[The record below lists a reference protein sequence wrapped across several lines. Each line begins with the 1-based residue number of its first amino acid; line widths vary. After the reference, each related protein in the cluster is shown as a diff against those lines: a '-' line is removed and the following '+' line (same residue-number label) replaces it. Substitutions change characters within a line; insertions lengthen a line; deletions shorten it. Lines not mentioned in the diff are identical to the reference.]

1 MAKLLAKTSG
11 QGRDD
16 DEKGMFAQVRLARLP
31 AHARAR
37 RVADDTG
44 LQVLGAIIFLLIFSF
59 ALSCIEQFAQAQQLE
74 YDTEKLAPFKAKA
87 VAAARAGTAAEPPVG
102 KGGGSGKGKGLKQS
116 LRTGLKKMRAAAQNL
131 AHAVVASEAQNAR
144 GVLGLGARGLLSAAS
159 NFLM

>member
-16 DEKGMFAQVRLARLP
+16 DEKSIFAQVRLARLP

-87 VAAARAGTAAEPPVG
+87 VAAAEKKVWLTYTHTPVRTNHTYLHTPPPT
-102 KGGGSGKGKGLKQS
+102 QS
-116 LRTGLKKMRAAAQNL
+116 TYPT
-131 AHAVVASEAQNAR
+131 SAR
-144 GVLGLGARGLLSAAS
+144 LQ
-159 NFLM
+159 